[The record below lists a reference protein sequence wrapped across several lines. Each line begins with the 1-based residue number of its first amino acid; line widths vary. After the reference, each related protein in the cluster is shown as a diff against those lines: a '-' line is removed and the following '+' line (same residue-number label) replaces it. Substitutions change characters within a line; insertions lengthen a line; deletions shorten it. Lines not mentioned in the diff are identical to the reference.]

1 MVKNCSLD
9 FFAGVVVD
17 VVIATTGECC
27 CTCCAVTTWKKSV
40 DSGADVGEVG
50 GLWCCDDVGEVGEV
64 V

>member
-1 MVKNCSLD
+1 MDS
-9 FFAGVVVD
+9 G
-17 VVIATTGECC
+17 
-27 CTCCAVTTWKKSV
+27 AVTTWEKSV